1 MKKGKIKSFLK
12 TTSTNLTIAMVT
24 GLTFTS
30 IALASETQLK
40 DYVEPK
46 DPTVTA
52 KDLSELEVD
61 SNLLFDRNFH
71 GYNTWFA
78 KKDGIAISV
87 SDKLDEKYHE
97 ATAQN
102 VEYLNRAFELINDD
116 YKFKIVQGEGD
127 IRILPLEDEW
137 ISVNRENIDE
147 TARKIGVGAIIFNDL
162 NNSRIKDEIF
172 DWDMMLNFNGETGP
186 YIQYMY
192 VRTKSI
198 LDKAEY
204 IPNIEDMNI
213 NKLLDKESINI
224 IKDIYSFNDVVVEA
238 ANKNEPSIISRYVLD
253 IAKNYSIFY
262 NNNRI
267 LSDDEE
273 TTSARLYLT
282 YMVNIV
288 IKNATSLLGME
299 MPDKM

>member
-147 TARKIGVGAIIFNDL
+147 TAYAGVRVATPFSRMVLNKNVIGKVFINTEDIEKGGVHNIRRIILHEIAHMLGLNDVY
-162 NNSRIKDEIF
+162 KDEY
-172 DWDMMLNFNGETGP
+172 NGHTLMNSYAINSQDAKFHQRDFRALAGLYKKP
-186 YIQYMY
+186 TI
-192 VRTKSI
+192 TKEMV
-198 LDKAEY
+198 LEALKD
-204 IPNIEDMNI
+204 
-213 NKLLDKESINI
+213 
-224 IKDIYSFNDVVVEA
+224 KDICADYYRPVEQ
-238 ANKNEPSIISRYVLD
+238 
-253 IAKNYSIFY
+253 
-262 NNNRI
+262 
-267 LSDDEE
+267 
-273 TTSARLYLT
+273 SA
-282 YMVNIV
+282 M
-288 IKNATSLLGME
+288 SLE
-299 MPDKM
+299 KENTR